1 LGGKATQWITNKG
14 VLTPVGTVRPP
25 PSTAADQFDTLL
37 VMQSWQVAMRRL
49 RAGPIESLIEEVLMN
64 EVQIVC
70 VIERPVEDV
79 FAALVNYDRVPDWN
93 SSVIKV
99 RWKKDAPLQ
108 VGSTIVYVGKF
119 LGRTFESDT
128 EITEYVPGTKY
139 SAKTTSGPF
148 QLEIENALESLDGST
163 RLTSVFRG
171 ESRGFFKL
179 AEPVVVRLTKKLFEA
194 STENLKA
201 MLEAQAL

>member
-1 LGGKATQWITNKG
+1 
-14 VLTPVGTVRPP
+14 
-25 PSTAADQFDTLL
+25 
-37 VMQSWQVAMRRL
+37 
-49 RAGPIESLIEEVLMN
+49 MN

-93 SSVIKV
+93 SSVIEV
-99 RWKKDAPLQ
+99 RWTKDAPLRCS
-108 VGSTIVYVGKF
+108 GSTIGYVGKF

-128 EITEYVPGTKY
+128 EITEYVPSTKY